1 MIMYREILYTDHGYK
16 INHDTDASVYFY
28 LIKFY
33 SEHNTRGPMSV
44 SM

>member
-1 MIMYREILYTDHGYK
+1 MYRENYIT
-16 INHDTDASVYFY
+16 INDASVYFY

-33 SEHNTRGPMSV
+33 SEHNTLGPTSV